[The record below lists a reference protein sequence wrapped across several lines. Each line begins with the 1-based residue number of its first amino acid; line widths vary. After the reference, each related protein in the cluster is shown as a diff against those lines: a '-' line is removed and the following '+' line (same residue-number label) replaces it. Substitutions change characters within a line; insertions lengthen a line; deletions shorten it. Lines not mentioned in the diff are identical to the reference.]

1 MTTDYVEEVLRAID
15 PAISDLTNVT
25 QSHQDEIWQTIVAS
39 LVKDSPR
46 NTQRTRHARRSWS
59 IGALGASAVAAA
71 TLLVTLGSVPT
82 SAVAATLKVAAAADT
97 HTAVLPMLSSG
108 QYFYQEAQ
116 VSLVCQF
123 GSPNMAQGESLLT
136 YVANGTMQS
145 WTATDGSGK
154 VVITPSA
161 IGAGGSHF
169 ATPADEARWVALGKP
184 FIPCALS
191 DSSNRLGGNP
201 ANANHQSVYGGF
213 AATVS
218 GYSGFGLSLASA
230 SQTSL
235 LNASSSVNNLPQS
248 AAMISTLLAN
258 GQIGADGSLSSSPQV
273 CPVLD
278 GSGGSAPGCTPSEQ
292 LSVLEQLLQLPD
304 ASAKMGSVLYQ
315 VMENLPGA
323 TLVGPVTTADGT
335 AGTAVLVPSG
345 TNTAFQVVLDP
356 ASGALLSCSE
366 LLTSSDVTSPIGSIS
381 YGPVQI
387 AQGQGVAPAVANQL

>member
-25 QSHQDEIWQTIVAS
+25 QSHRDEIWHTIVTS
-39 LVKDSPR
+39 LVKDPPR

-191 DSSNRLGGNP
+191 DSSNQLGGNP
-201 ANANHQSVYGGF
+201 ANANHQSVYGGY

-218 GYSGFGLSLASA
+218 GYGGFGISLASA

-235 LNASSSVNNLPQS
+235 LNATTSINNLPQS

-387 AQGQGVAPAVANQL
+387 AQGQGVAPAIANRL

>member
-25 QSHQDEIWQTIVAS
+25 QSHRDEIWHTIVTS
-39 LVKDSPR
+39 LVKDPPR

-59 IGALGASAVAAA
+59 IGALGASAVAAV

-191 DSSNRLGGNP
+191 DSSNQLGGNP
-201 ANANHQSVYGGF
+201 ANANHQSVYGGY

-218 GYSGFGLSLASA
+218 GYGGFGISLASA

-235 LNASSSVNNLPQS
+235 LNATTSINNLPQS

-345 TNTAFQVVLDP
+345 TNTAVQVVLDP

-387 AQGQGVAPAVANQL
+387 AQGQGVAPAIANRL

>member
-25 QSHQDEIWQTIVAS
+25 QSHRDEIWHTIVTS
-39 LVKDSPR
+39 LVKDPPR

-59 IGALGASAVAAA
+59 IGALGASAVAAV

-191 DSSNRLGGNP
+191 DSSNQLGGNP
-201 ANANHQSVYGGF
+201 ANANHQSVYGGY

-218 GYSGFGLSLASA
+218 GYGGFGISLASA

-235 LNASSSVNNLPQS
+235 LNATTSINNLPQS

-387 AQGQGVAPAVANQL
+387 AQGQGVAPAIANRL

>member
-25 QSHQDEIWQTIVAS
+25 QSHRDEIWHTIVTS
-39 LVKDSPR
+39 LVKDPPR
-46 NTQRTRHARRSWS
+46 NTQRTRHSRRSWS
-59 IGALGASAVAAA
+59 IGALGASAVAAV

-123 GSPNMAQGESLLT
+123 GSPNMAQGEPLLT

-191 DSSNRLGGNP
+191 DSSNQLGGNP

-235 LNASSSVNNLPQS
+235 MNATTSINN
-248 AAMISTLLAN
+248 
-258 GQIGADGSLSSSPQV
+258 
-273 CPVLD
+273 
-278 GSGGSAPGCTPSEQ
+278 
-292 LSVLEQLLQLPD
+292 
-304 ASAKMGSVLYQ
+304 
-315 VMENLPGA
+315 
-323 TLVGPVTTADGT
+323 
-335 AGTAVLVPSG
+335 
-345 TNTAFQVVLDP
+345 
-356 ASGALLSCSE
+356 
-366 LLTSSDVTSPIGSIS
+366 
-381 YGPVQI
+381 
-387 AQGQGVAPAVANQL
+387 

>member
-97 HTAVLPMLSSG
+97 HAAVLPMLTSG
-108 QYFYQEAQ
+108 QYYYQEAQ

-123 GSPNMAQGESLLT
+123 GSPNMAQGEPLLT

-169 ATPADEARWVALGKP
+169 ATPADEARWIALGKP

-201 ANANHQSVYGGF
+201 ANANHQSAYGGF

-235 LNASSSVNNLPQS
+235 LNATTSINNLPQS
-248 AAMISTLLAN
+248 AAAISTLLTN
-258 GQIGADGSLSSSPQV
+258 GQIGADGSLSPSPQV

-278 GSGGSAPGCTPSEQ
+278 GSGSAALGCTPSEQ
-292 LSVLEQLLQLPD
+292 LSILVQLLQLPD
-304 ASAKMGSVLYQ
+304 ASAKLGSALYQ
-315 VMENLPGA
+315 VLENLPGA
-323 TLVGPVTTADGT
+323 KLVGSVTTADGS

-345 TNTAFQVVLDP
+345 ANMAFQVVIDP
-356 ASGALLSCSE
+356 TSGALLSCSE
-366 LLTSSDVTSPIGSIS
+366 LLTSNGVTSTIGLIS